1 MSVMP
6 IQIDGVPLHPLI
18 VHAPIVLV
26 PLLVLL
32 GTLYVVIPPL
42 RRHLGWAV
50 FTLTILAPAS
60 VFAARLSGEKFR
72 TAEIFADA
80 ATQINKHEG
89 YSTVLFWLLVA
100 LAPIAWLFG
109 ALERGRRT
117 ARSRRPEP
125 FSPPPGDGDDDTA
138 TTRQLPADDD
148 PASKGRTIVMI
159 VLGLVM
165 LGLIGVSAYYA
176 YKTGDSGARMAW
188 EDIPLD

>member
-1 MSVMP
+1 MP
-6 IQIDGVPLHPLI
+6 IQIAGLPLHPLI

-32 GTLYVVIPPL
+32 GTLYVVVPPL

-50 FTLTILAPAS
+50 FVLTILAPAA
-60 VFAARLSGEKFR
+60 VYLARLSGEKFR

-80 ATQINKHEG
+80 ATAINKHEG

-117 ARSRRPEP
+117 ARSRRSGPV
-125 FSPPPGDGDDDTA
+125 SPVRSDGDDDTA
-138 TTRQLPADDD
+138 TTRQLSADDDD
-148 PASKGRTIVMI
+148 PAGKGRMIVMI

-188 EDIPLD
+188 EDLPLE

>member
-1 MSVMP
+1 MP
-6 IQIDGVPLHPLI
+6 IQVAGIPLHPLL

-26 PLLVLL
+26 PLLALL
-32 GTLYVVIPPL
+32 GILYVVIPPL

-50 FTLTILAPAS
+50 FVLTILTPAS
-60 VFAARLSGEKFR
+60 VFVARLSGEKFR

-100 LAPIAWLFG
+100 LAPITWLFG
-109 ALERGRRT
+109 ALERGRRA

-125 FSPPPGDGDDDTA
+125 APLPPSEGDDDTA
-138 TTRQLPADDD
+138 TTRQLTPDRDD
-148 PASKGRTIVMI
+148 PAGKGRVIVMI

-165 LGLIGVSAYYA
+165 LGLIGVSGYYA
-176 YKTGDSGARMAW
+176 YKTGESGARMAW
-188 EDIPLD
+188 ADTPLE